1 MFLIS
6 LVTSAFSATTVIRD
20 DRGGSL
26 PIMTNVAV
34 VISCSTPIDSESGAL
49 VDALKARSDVNYV
62 VELINPTAKEI
73 DTAFADLVGEEPNRL
88 LIVSFQCET
97 TVGGDT
103 DEEAFYSGGETQ
115 KFVSVLK
122 VAKPVASSSLWLI
135 DASRKPL
142 SPSEFTGF
150 GPTADDVVK
159 VGILPDALAIST
171 GTSGK
176 YADGG
181 LIKSA
186 AFVINSH
193 QGKLLAFDAF
203 YRDGIK
209 SIAAS
214 LELSTSMGMTPS
226 DHWDKNWGR
235 TVLPGGPLINL
246 LAPIAT
252 AALITSLPKAPV
264 EPKPSL
270 PAGLYLAGGGV
281 LFMGGGA
288 VFGASSIDEYQTLV
302 EYNLNGAE
310 SQDQLTQTVANYNRD
325 KILSISLGSI
335 GALAT
340 IGGLT
345 WTVLDRDGHTVT
357 IVPTGNGVKM
367 HGSW

>member
-20 DRGGSL
+20 DRGNSL

-49 VDALKARSDVNYV
+49 VDALKLRSDVNYV

-88 LIVSFQCET
+88 LIVSFECGT

-122 VAKPVASSSLWLI
+122 AAKPVATSSLWLI

-171 GTSGK
+171 GVSGK

-181 LIKSA
+181 LIKA
-186 AFVINSH
+186 ATYVISYR
-193 QGKLLAFDAF
+193 QGELLALDAF

-209 SIAAS
+209 SITAD
-214 LELSTSMGMTPS
+214 LELSTSMGVTPN
-226 DHWDKNWGR
+226 DQWDKNWSR
-235 TVLPGGPLINL
+235 MVLPGGPLINPI
-246 LAPIAT
+246 APIAT
-252 AALITSLPKAPV
+252 MPSIATLPKAPV
-264 EPKPSL
+264 KPKPSL
-270 PAGLYLAGGGV
+270 PAGLYLAGSGV
-281 LFMGGGA
+281 LFVSGGA
-288 VFGASSIDEYQTLV
+288 VFGANAINEYQTLV
-302 EYNLNGAE
+302 EYNMTGAE
-310 SQDQLTQTVANYNRD
+310 SQDQLTQAAVDYNRD
-325 KILSISLGSI
+325 KIFAIGLGSI

-345 WTVLDRDGHTVT
+345 WAVLDRDGHSVT